1 MAYQFKTEPLAHQ
14 REVLNKIWNKDHYI
28 LAHDVGTG
36 KTKIICD
43 LIKFNNEWFKN
54 ITVSQNHDE
63 YKILIVCPASVM
75 YNWQIELEKHAGI
88 GNMAEVIYGTAGKRK
103 KLINSKMISIINYDG
118 LGTVKD
124 EILKTNYD
132 MVIFDELHLLKSPK
146 SIRSKLCQQIAANSK
161 KRFGLTGTMILNNM
175 MDVFAQFLA
184 IDLGETFGTN
194 FFEFRARFFEDK
206 NRFWAGKSNYFP
218 KWEPKKSAES
228 AIREMIFKIT
238 DRRLKSDCL
247 DLPDVIVENRYCEL
261 SAEQHKR
268 YEDIRKELITI
279 FEQGGVS
286 VAKTA
291 LTRDLRLNQV
301 TSGHLTMDSGE
312 IYQFEDNS
320 KMKLLGDLLTSE
332 LEGKKIIIWA
342 VFRADIAEIQKVC
355 YALQLKQVT
364 VFGDT
369 PNDERQILID
379 QFQNDP
385 ETRIF
390 IGNPA
395 SAGTGITLTAS
406 DVAVFYSYNYNL
418 GNYLQAMGRNHRKGS
433 EIHDKITYLHLIAKG
448 TVDEA
453 IVAGLE
459 RKEDLADRVLN
470 HIRGAA

>member
-1 MAYQFKTEPLAHQ
+1 MGYKFLTQPLAHQ
-14 REVLNKIWNKDHYI
+14 REVLNKIHKKDCFI

-36 KTKIICD
+36 KTKIMCD
-43 LIKFNNEWFKN
+43 LINFNSKN
-54 ITVSQNHDE
+54 HNE

-88 GNMAEVIYGTAGKRK
+88 GNLAEVIYGTAAKRK
-103 KLINSKMISIINYDG
+103 KLINNKPISIINYDG

-184 IDLGETFGTN
+184 IDLGDTFGTN
-194 FFEFRARFFEDK
+194 FFEFRARYFQDK
-206 NRFWAGKSNYFP
+206 NRMWAGKANYFP
-218 KWEPKKSAES
+218 KWEPKASSES
-228 AIREMIFKIT
+228 AIRELIFKIT
-238 DRRLKSDCL
+238 DRRTKSDCL
-247 DLPDVIVENRYCEL
+247 DLPDTVIENRYCEL
-261 SAEQHKR
+261 SPEQHKR

-279 FEQGGVS
+279 IDNQGVS

-301 TSGHLTMDSGE
+301 TSGHLTMDDGK
-312 IYQFEDNS
+312 IYQFPES
-320 KMKLLGDLLTSE
+320 AKLNMLKELLAGE
-332 LEGKKIIIWA
+332 LEGHKVIIWA
-342 VFRADIAEIQKVC
+342 VFRWDIASIRAVVDGLDLTSVC
-355 YALQLKQVT
+355 IY
-364 VFGDT
+364 GDT
-369 PNDERQILID
+369 PNDERQTLID
-379 QFQNDP
+379 KFQNDP
-385 ETRIF
+385 ATTVF

-433 EIHDKITYLHLIAKG
+433 EIHDKITYIHLIAKG

-470 HIRGAA
+470 HLRKENQK